1 MGFKNQK
8 IIIKLWFISPGLQ
21 LKKISEQEKKWS
33 QDLSESRRYQFQYSR
48 GYTRLA
54 LSTHFKND
62 PLDIP
67 LFSKPGK
74 APLLDK
80 GFGYVSISHCNDGFF
95 IGWSNKKI
103 GVDIEPLN
111 RDINVKRFSDY
122 LLSNEE
128 IEFIY
133 KFGEKNVSE
142 KLLSI
147 WVRKEALIKYS
158 GGNIFR
164 DFKSWKINQSKNTA
178 NLVNSS
184 KTISVNN
191 INYQKWLLGIA
202 SEKKPF
208 LYPPIEEFSK

>member
-8 IIIKLWFISPGLQ
+8 TIIKLWFIPPDLKLQ
-21 LKKISEQEKKWS
+21 KISEQEKKWS
-33 QDLSESRRYQFQYSR
+33 LDLSESRRNQFQYSR

-54 LSTHFKND
+54 LSTYFKND

-80 GFGYVSISHCNDGFF
+80 GFGYVSISHCNDGLF
-95 IGWSNKKI
+95 IGWSNTKI

-111 RDINVKRFSDY
+111 RNINVKRFSDY

-128 IEFIY
+128 IQFIHES
-133 KFGEKNVSE
+133 GENNVSE

-147 WVRKEALIKYS
+147 WVRKEALVKYS
-158 GGNIFR
+158 QGNIFR

-178 NLVNSS
+178 SLANSS
-184 KTISVNN
+184 TNISVYNV
-191 INYQKWLLGIA
+191 NYQKWLLGVA
-202 SEKKPF
+202 SEKEPV
-208 LYPPIEEFSK
+208 LYPPVEKF

>member
-8 IIIKLWFISPGLQ
+8 TIIKLWFIPPDLKLQ
-21 LKKISEQEKKWS
+21 KISEQEKKWS
-33 QDLSESRRYQFQYSR
+33 LDLSESRRNQFQYSR

-54 LSTHFKND
+54 LSTYFKND

-80 GFGYVSISHCNDGFF
+80 GFGFVSISHCNDGLF
-95 IGWSNKKI
+95 IGWSNTKI

-111 RDINVKRFSDY
+111 RNINVKRFSDY

-128 IEFIY
+128 IQFIHES
-133 KFGEKNVSE
+133 GENNVSE

-147 WVRKEALIKYS
+147 WVRKEALVKYS
-158 GGNIFR
+158 QGNIFR

-178 NLVNSS
+178 SLANSS
-184 KTISVNN
+184 TNISVYNV
-191 INYQKWLLGIA
+191 NYQKWLLGVA
-202 SEKKPF
+202 SEKEPV
-208 LYPPIEEFSK
+208 LYPPVEKF

>member
-8 IIIKLWFISPGLQ
+8 TIIKLWFIPPDLKLQ
-21 LKKISEQEKKWS
+21 KISEREKKWS
-33 QDLSESRRYQFQYSR
+33 LDLSESRRNQFQYSR

-54 LSTHFKND
+54 LSTYFKND

-80 GFGYVSISHCNDGFF
+80 GFGFVSISHCNDGLF
-95 IGWSNKKI
+95 IGWSNTKI

-111 RDINVKRFSDY
+111 RNINVKRFSDY

-128 IEFIY
+128 IQFIHES
-133 KFGEKNVSE
+133 GENNVSE

-147 WVRKEALIKYS
+147 WVRKEALVKYS
-158 GGNIFR
+158 QGNIFR

-178 NLVNSS
+178 SLANSS
-184 KTISVNN
+184 TNISVYNV
-191 INYQKWLLGIA
+191 NYQKWLLGVA
-202 SEKKPF
+202 SEKEPV
-208 LYPPIEEFSK
+208 LYPPVEKF

>member
-8 IIIKLWFISPGLQ
+8 TIIKLWFIPPDLKLQ
-21 LKKISEQEKKWS
+21 KISEQEKKWS
-33 QDLSESRRYQFQYSR
+33 LDLSESRRNQFQYSR

-54 LSTHFKND
+54 LSTYFKND

-80 GFGYVSISHCNDGFF
+80 GFGYVSISHCNDGLF
-95 IGWSNKKI
+95 IGWSNTKI

-111 RDINVKRFSDY
+111 RNINVKRFSDY

-128 IEFIY
+128 IQFIHES
-133 KFGEKNVSE
+133 GENNVSE

-147 WVRKEALIKYS
+147 WVRKEALVKYS
-158 GGNIFR
+158 QGNIFR

-178 NLVNSS
+178 NLANSS
-184 KTISVNN
+184 TNISVYNV
-191 INYQKWLLGIA
+191 NYQKWLLGVA
-202 SEKKPF
+202 SEKEPV
-208 LYPPIEEFSK
+208 LYPPVEKF

>member
-8 IIIKLWFISPGLQ
+8 TIIKLWFIPPDLKLQ
-21 LKKISEQEKKWS
+21 KISEQEKKWS
-33 QDLSESRRYQFQYSR
+33 LDLSESRRNQFQYSR
-48 GYTRLA
+48 GYIRLA
-54 LSTHFKND
+54 LSTYFKND

-80 GFGYVSISHCNDGFF
+80 GFGYVSISHCNDGLF
-95 IGWSNKKI
+95 IGWSNTKI

-111 RDINVKRFSDY
+111 RNINVKRFSDY

-128 IEFIY
+128 IQFIHES
-133 KFGEKNVSE
+133 GENNVSE

-147 WVRKEALIKYS
+147 WVRKEALVKYS
-158 GGNIFR
+158 QGNIFR

-178 NLVNSS
+178 NLANSF
-184 KTISVNN
+184 TNISVYN
-191 INYQKWLLGIA
+191 INYQKWLLGVA
-202 SEKKPF
+202 SEKEPV
-208 LYPPIEEFSK
+208 LYPPVEKF

>member
-8 IIIKLWFISPGLQ
+8 TIIKLWFIPPDLKLQ
-21 LKKISEQEKKWS
+21 KISEREKKWS
-33 QDLSESRRYQFQYSR
+33 LDLSESRRNQFQYSR

-54 LSTHFKND
+54 LSTYFKND

-80 GFGYVSISHCNDGFF
+80 GFGFVSISHCNDGLF
-95 IGWSNKKI
+95 IGWSNTKI

-111 RDINVKRFSDY
+111 RNINVKRFSDY

-128 IEFIY
+128 IQFIHES
-133 KFGEKNVSE
+133 GENNVSE

-147 WVRKEALIKYS
+147 WVRKEALVKYS
-158 GGNIFR
+158 QGNIFR

-178 NLVNSS
+178 NLDNSFE
-184 KTISVNN
+184 TISVNN
-191 INYQKWLLGIA
+191 INFQKWLLGVA
-202 SEKKPF
+202 SEKEPVF
-208 LYPPIEEFSK
+208 YPTVEKL